1 MRVSVSLYLDT
12 HSFAI
17 ADEILYSITWYPWM
31 TNMEIKNNLAG
42 VSI

>member
-12 HSFAI
+12 HSFAT
-17 ADEILYSITWYPWM
+17 ADEILYSITWM